1 MYAGCSLTQQEWEGV
16 IDRFANGRAGYPFV
30 VQRYIRP
37 FKTETLPPD
46 EGIEH
51 LADSQVRTEPA
62 CYNNLNGLYLYDGTF
77 TGVFSRL
84 GPKPTISKDMQ
95 GITAATIWVDVEAGE

>member
-1 MYAGCSLTQQEWEGV
+1 MYKRQ
-16 IDRFANGRAGYPFV
+16 
-30 VQRYIRP
+30 
-37 FKTETLPPD
+37 
-46 EGIEH
+46 H

-95 GITAATIWVDVEAGE
+95 LSLIHIRSRSGGTPEGRPARGR